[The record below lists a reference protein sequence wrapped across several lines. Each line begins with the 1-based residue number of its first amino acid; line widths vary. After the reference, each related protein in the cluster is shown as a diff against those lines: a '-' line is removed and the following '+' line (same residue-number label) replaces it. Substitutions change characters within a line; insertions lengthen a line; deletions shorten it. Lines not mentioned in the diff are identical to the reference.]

1 MYLKKKNSMLTP
13 AILPRRLDSGK
24 LWAGDERLERENYKP
39 PPPGNLE
46 NIPMLAVYDY
56 AYVPLELS
64 LICLHPVS
72 WIKPNLMKES
82 HFGILPWLTS

>member
-1 MYLKKKNSMLTP
+1 MLTP
-13 AILPRRLDSGK
+13 ATLPRRLDSGK
-24 LWAGDERLERENYKP
+24 LWVGNERLEKENYKGP
-39 PPPGNLE
+39 PTPGNLK
-46 NIPMLAVYDY
+46 NILMLGVHDY

-64 LICLHPVS
+64 LICLHPAN